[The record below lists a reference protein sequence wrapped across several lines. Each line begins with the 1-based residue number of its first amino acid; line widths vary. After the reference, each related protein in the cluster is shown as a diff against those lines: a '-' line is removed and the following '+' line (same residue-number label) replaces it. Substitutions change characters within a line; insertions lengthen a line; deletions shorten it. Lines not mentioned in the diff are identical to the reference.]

1 MKQKDWCWCGAV
13 LSALMMFIF
22 QQSVQGVLAGI
33 AGGLCA
39 LAAVILFGCGLR
51 ADAQE
56 KSAAELK
63 RREAEQEQ
71 LEAQQRIYAEALD
84 HIQRM
89 AEALKEEL
97 QSAGKSAEH
106 DRRVQ
111 RESTAVAIGEIQ
123 TLRQAVTDESR
134 SQLNALAQFSEDVKK
149 YFEFERIQTEESARL
164 MCEMIAEQHTAIR
177 KVLES
182 QSKESANYYR
192 FMVDQPWA
200 EIKAISQTLQYTAD
214 QADSISSLMDAV
226 QFDTKKQF
234 KETLNKLKENGES
247 LQEKLQYVCETLE
260 KQGQENRD
268 AMERVIQGYSDIT
281 AQDIEVLTALAKNTG
296 V

>member
-1 MKQKDWCWCGAV
+1 MKRKDWCWCGAV

-51 ADAQE
+51 ADGQE

-71 LEAQQRIYAEALD
+71 LEAQQRIYTEALD

-106 DRRVQ
+106 DRQEQ
-111 RESTAVAIGEIQ
+111 RESTAVATGEIQ

-149 YFEFERIQTEESARL
+149 YFEFERIQTEKSARL

-200 EIKAISQTLQYTAD
+200 EIKAISQTLQYIAD
-214 QADSISSLMDAV
+214 QTDSVSSLLDAV
-226 QFDTKKQF
+226 QSDTKKQF